1 MPTRRTREYAS
12 EGTLA
17 RMEKALT
24 LVGGSFI
31 AAAKLLDMTPQRF
44 RNIIHSNEVL
54 AKWRHTRRGRPS
66 RRLGFHINEYC
77 YPPPLVPRDIEP
89 SETATGFARSL
100 RIRAWILGLPAVD
113 KVELAEW
120 IENSKQLDPDAWR
133 VEPAAEAQTPANP

>member
-44 RNIIHSNEVL
+44 RNIIHSKRGPGQVAPHQAWSAKQETRVL
-54 AKWRHTRRGRPS
+54 H
-66 RRLGFHINEYC
+66 
-77 YPPPLVPRDIEP
+77 
-89 SETATGFARSL
+89 
-100 RIRAWILGLPAVD
+100 
-113 KVELAEW
+113 
-120 IENSKQLDPDAWR
+120 
-133 VEPAAEAQTPANP
+133 